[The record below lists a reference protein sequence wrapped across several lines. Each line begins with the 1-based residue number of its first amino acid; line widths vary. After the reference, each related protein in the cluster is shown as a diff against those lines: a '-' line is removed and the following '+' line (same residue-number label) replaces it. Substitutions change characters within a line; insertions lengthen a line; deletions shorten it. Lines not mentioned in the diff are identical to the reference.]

1 MSILPPNFHRQ
12 LYNAFDPFRPLE
24 AGDKAYVECQKVR
37 GDGDVIVQ
45 LGTPIIFSNKLTYQL
60 YTGHRGAGKSTEL
73 KRLKKHLEDR
83 NFHVVYFAAGDD
95 LDEEDIQY
103 TDILLACTRY
113 LLEDL
118 KDKADVSPLVD
129 WLKNRW
135 TALKDLAL
143 TDISFDK
150 ISLEVGISQFAKV
163 MAVMRESPNTRQA
176 IQQEFEKHT
185 SSLIDELNK
194 FIDSARKEFGN
205 DCSGIVVIADNLD
218 RIALVFDQ
226 ASQRTNHDQIFIDR
240 SEQLRRLECH
250 MIYTVPISMVYSDRA
265 TVLEDRFA
273 GIQSLPMV
281 MTHTRDENIYQDGIN
296 KLKELVE
303 KRINLVDSQA
313 SSSDVFEDDAVFT
326 NLCFQSGGHVR
337 NLVLLVRI
345 ALERTGQLPISKK
358 AALRAIAEMRNT
370 YRKGINDDE
379 WPILAKVHLSKHK
392 SNNYECNKLLFNRS
406 ILEYHL
412 VDDNDIKPWY
422 DVHPLILDIEEFQ
435 QAIEKEK
442 KPKSEHG
449 EDKQ

>member
-1 MSILPPNFHRQ
+1 M
-12 LYNAFDPFRPLE
+12 
-24 AGDKAYVECQKVR
+24 
-37 GDGDVIVQ
+37 Q
-45 LGTPIIFSNKLTYQL
+45 LGNPIILSNGLTYQL

-73 KRLKKHLEDR
+73 KRLKKHLENS

-118 KDKADVSPLVD
+118 KNKADVSPLVN
-129 WLKNRW
+129 WLENRW

-143 TDISFDK
+143 TEITFDK
-150 ISLEVGISQFAKV
+150 INLEVGIAQFAKV
-163 MAVMRESPNTRQA
+163 MAVMRESPSTRQS

-194 FIDSARKEFGN
+194 FIDSAKKELDNNCF
-205 DCSGIVVIADNLD
+205 GIVVIADNLD

-226 ASQRTNHDQIFIDR
+226 ASQRSNHDQIFIDR
-240 SEQLRRLECH
+240 SEQLRRLKCH
-250 MIYTVPISMVYSDRA
+250 MIYTVPISMAYSDRA
-265 TVLEDRFA
+265 TILEDRFA

-281 MTHTRDENIYQDGIN
+281 MTHTPDESIYPDGIN

-303 KRINLVDSQA
+303 KRINLVDYQA
-313 SSSDVFEDDAVFT
+313 SSTDVFENDAVFI

-345 ALERTGQLPISKK
+345 ALERTGKLPISKK

-392 SNNYECNKLLFNRS
+392 SNNYQCNKLLFNRS

-412 VDDNDIKPWY
+412 VEDNDIKPWY

-435 QAIEKEK
+435 QALEKEK
-442 KPKSEHG
+442 NLKSQDG
-449 EDKQ
+449 EEQK